1 MITVS
6 GLTLSFGQQKIFN
19 KISLT
24 INPDQRIGLVG
35 PNGAGKSTLL
45 KVISGMQQ
53 VDDGTVSI
61 NRHTKIAYLPQEVV
75 LASPL
80 SIEQETLSAFET
92 LSSLQ
97 HEAEQLQKKADTHA
111 LTPEDIERMAQV
123 YEELNHLNPDEC
135 KRQVHSMLIGL
146 GFAPEQFGNPVAQL
160 SVGWK
165 MRIVLAKLLLKKA
178 DFYLFDEPTNHLD
191 IVAKDWFVTFLK
203 QAPFGFMMVCHERY
217 MLDALCDYILE
228 LEQGNAHMYTGN
240 YSSYEKQKEHNLTLL
255 HSAYE
260 QQQREIAKAQA
271 TIDRFRAS
279 ASKARMAQSMI
290 KALDKIERI
299 EIPPSSKIMNFTFP
313 ACVQPGK
320 VVLTLEN
327 VSHSFNAK
335 KLFDHVACTITRG
348 EKIALIAANGV
359 GKTTL
364 FNLIAHKLPLQHG
377 TITFGHN
384 VQWALFDQDQN
395 AALNLHSTVFENI
408 QDACPGIT
416 DQQIRSF
423 LGAFLFSNDDIYK
436 KVGVLS
442 GGEKNRVGMVRTL
455 LQKANLLLLDEPTNH
470 LDIPSKAML
479 LRALQQFNGTIF
491 FVSHDHDFISKLAT
505 HILELTPTGIRSY
518 PGTYEAYK
526 YHKAQELATQ
536 NNTQTAAVKTA
547 QTTQSTQHDYHHQ
560 RELEKKSKNLEK
572 KIDMAEREIKKLEES
587 FANLEYGTPDYSRAE
602 NHLKNLRIQH
612 KRLFDEWEKLLL

>member
-1 MITVS
+1 MITLS

-19 KISLT
+19 KISFI
-24 INPDQRIGLVG
+24 INPHQRIGLVG
-35 PNGAGKSTLL
+35 PNGTGKSTLL
-45 KVISGMQQ
+45 KVISGMQPL
-53 VDDGTVSI
+53 DDGTVSI

-80 SIEQETLSAFET
+80 SIEQETMAAFEK
-92 LSSLQ
+92 LASLQ
-97 HEAEQLQKKADTHA
+97 HESELLQKKADTQS
-111 LTPEDIERMAQV
+111 LTPEDIEHMAHI
-123 YEELNHLNPDEC
+123 YEELNTLDPDEC
-135 KRQVHSMLIGL
+135 KRQVHAMLIGL
-146 GFAPEQFGNPVAQL
+146 GFFPEQFDKPVAQL

-191 IVAKDWFVTFLK
+191 IIAKDWFISFLK

-217 MLDALCDYILE
+217 ILDQLCTSILE
-228 LEQGNAHMYTGN
+228 LELGTAHMYTGN
-240 YSSYEKQKEHNLTLL
+240 YSSYEKQKEHNLALL

-260 QQQREIAKAQA
+260 QQQREIAKTQA
-271 TIDRFRAS
+271 TINRFRAS
-279 ASKARMAQSMI
+279 ASKAKMAQSML
-290 KALDKIERI
+290 KSLEKMERI
-299 EIPPSSKIMNFTFP
+299 EIPPSSKMLSFSFP

-320 VVLTLEN
+320 IVLKLEN
-327 VSHSFNAK
+327 ISHTFGIK
-335 KLFDHVACTITRG
+335 KLFDHVDCIIARG
-348 EKIALIAANGV
+348 EKVALIAANGV

-384 VQWALFDQDQN
+384 VHWALFDQDQN
-395 AALNLHSTVFENI
+395 AALNLQKTVFENI
-408 QDACPGIT
+408 QDACSGIT

-479 LRALQQFNGTIF
+479 LRALQQFNGTIL

-505 HILELTPTGIRSY
+505 HILELTPHGIKSY

-526 YHKAQELATQ
+526 YHKAQEAAQQQQTIAPKMVQ
-536 NNTQTAAVKTA
+536 QTPIKNYKDNNA
-547 QTTQSTQHDYHHQ
+547 QQDQH
-560 RELEKKSKNLEK
+560 KKAKSLEK
-572 KIDMAEREIKKLEES
+572 KIDFLEHEIKKIEAS
-587 FANLEYGTPDYSRAE
+587 FAHLNYGTVEYKKAE
-602 NHLKNLRIQH
+602 EKLKEIKEQH
-612 KRLFDEWEKLLL
+612 QKLFNEWEKLLL